1 MNKIINLKNKRIKFV
16 ELVKLGKRIEEFAK
30 LRLDRNQHE
39 CFEALIDN
47 FQKGNYQKAND
58 IADMLDSSLNNQCI
72 CEEVK
77 RDFIIIK

>member
-1 MNKIINLKNKRIKFV
+1 MNKTINLKNKRIKFV

-30 LRLDRNQHE
+30 LRLDRNQHD

>member
-1 MNKIINLKNKRIKFV
+1 MNKTINLKNKRIKFV

-77 RDFIIIK
+77 RNFIIIK

>member
-77 RDFIIIK
+77 RNFIIIK